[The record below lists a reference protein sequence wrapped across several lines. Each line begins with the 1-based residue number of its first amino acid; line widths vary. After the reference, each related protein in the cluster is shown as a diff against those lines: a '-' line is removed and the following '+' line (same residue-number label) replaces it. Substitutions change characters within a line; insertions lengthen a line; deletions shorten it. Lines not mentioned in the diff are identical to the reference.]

1 MEKYAEHIERIEGMV
16 AVWGVR
22 VIAALAILIVG
33 YIVAKMLKGFAGKS
47 LTKAKVDVSIISF
60 VKHLVFT
67 LVMVFTLLAVLSKFG
82 IQTTSIIAV
91 LGAGSLAVG
100 LALQGTLSDF
110 AAGVMILL
118 FRPFKVGNYVDVG
131 GTAGVVKEIQL
142 FATIMNTP
150 DNIRI
155 IVPNSQIMGQVIKNF
170 SAEENRRVDLVLGIG
185 YSSSIPKTMEIV
197 DAILAADDRILKDPA
212 PQIAVS
218 ELADSS
224 VNLVVRPWVNSA
236 DYWDVKFDVTKKIK
250 EECDAHGIEIPFPQ
264 RVVHMVQESGQDS
277 AA

>member
-1 MEKYAEHIERIEGMV
+1 MDFSVYGQKIGEIISI
-16 AVWGVR
+16 WGVR
-22 VIAALAILIVG
+22 VVAAIAILIIG
-33 YIVAKMLKGFAGKS
+33 YIAAKIVRSSTQKALK
-47 LTKAKVDVSIISF
+47 KADADPSITSF

-100 LALQGTLSDF
+100 LALQGSLADF

-118 FRPFKVGNYVDVG
+118 FRPFRVGHYIDAG
-131 GTAGVVKEIQL
+131 GTAGSVKEIQL
-142 FATIMNTP
+142 FATILNTP
-150 DNIRI
+150 DNVRI
-155 IVPNSQIMGQVIKNF
+155 IVPNSKVMGTIIKNY
-170 SAEENRRVDLVLGIG
+170 SAEDIRRVDLVWGIG
-185 YSSSIPKTMEIV
+185 YSSSIADTVKIIQDLL
-197 DAILAADDRILKDPA
+197 DADERVLKDPA

-224 VNLVVRPWVNSA
+224 VNFVVRPWVNAA
-236 DYWDVKFDVTKKIK
+236 DYWSVKFDLTRQFK
-250 EECDAHGIEIPFPQ
+250 EACDANGIEIPFPQ
-264 RVVHMVQESGQDS
+264 QSVHVVSMPGSNP